1 MIRALFAREGG
12 APRRIEDRAEIER
25 LFKARE
31 GCLWIDLEAPTPE
44 ERSILGSVCG
54 FHELAVE
61 QCAGHA
67 AHPRLTDFG
76 GYVYVVVHAV
86 VGVLPLK
93 SSEIDVFLAPHALVT
108 HREGPVAVAED
119 LWRRTA
125 ALPAILARGP
135 DRLFAELLDLLT
147 EEYLER
153 AELIDTA
160 LDQVEDKLFKQA
172 GKPALRDI
180 FHLKKDILG
189 FRRRVGPLREILHR
203 LSRGDI
209 PSVTEAE
216 RVLFRDVHDR
226 IYRVTEML
234 ETFRDMLTGAMEVYL
249 TMVSHRTNEI
259 VRVLTVFS
267 IILMSTSLIAGIYGM
282 NVEGLP
288 LARHP
293 LGFWGLVAVMVGLG
307 VGLLAYFRSRRW
319 I

>member
-1 MIRALFAREGG
+1 MIHALFAPPGG
-12 APRRIEDRAEIER
+12 APRRVDDRAEIER
-25 LFKARE
+25 LFKAGQ
-31 GCLWIDLEAPTPE
+31 GCLWIDLEAPTKE
-44 ERSILGSVCG
+44 EQALLVSVCG

-76 GYVYVVVHAV
+76 AYVYVVVHAV
-86 VGVLPLK
+86 GGVLPLK
-93 SSEIDVFLAPHALVT
+93 SEEVDVFLAANALVT
-108 HREGPVAVAED
+108 YREAPVTVLSDLRRRAE
-119 LWRRTA
+119 
-125 ALPAILARGP
+125 ALPSLLERGP
-135 DRLFAELLDLLT
+135 DRLLAELLDLLAD
-147 EEYLER
+147 EYLAR
-153 AELIDTA
+153 AELLDSAIDP
-160 LDQVEDKLFKQA
+160 VEDKLFKQA
-172 GKPALRDI
+172 SKPALRDI

-209 PSVTEAE
+209 PSVTEGE
-216 RVLFRDVHDR
+216 RILFRDVHDR
-226 IYRVTEML
+226 VYRVTEML
-234 ETFRDMLTGAMEVYL
+234 ESFRDVLTGAMEVYL

-288 LARHP
+288 LAKSP
-293 LGFWGLVAVMVGLG
+293 TAFWGLLAVMVGLG
-307 VGLLAYFRSRRW
+307 TGLLAYFRSRRW

>member
-1 MIRALFAREGG
+1 MIRAFFAPTGG
-12 APRRIEDRAEIER
+12 APRRVDDRPEIER
-25 LFKARE
+25 LYKAGE
-31 GCLWIDLEAPTPE
+31 GCLWIDLEAPTRDE
-44 ERSILGSVCG
+44 QAILTSVCG

-76 GYVYVVVHAV
+76 GYVYVVIHAV
-86 VGVLPLK
+86 GGVLPLK
-93 SSEIDVFLAPHALVT
+93 SAEVDVFLTPHALVT
-108 HREGPVAVAED
+108 YREGPVTVVED
-119 LWRRTA
+119 LWRRA
-125 ALPAILARGP
+125 GAVPALLARGS
-135 DRLFAELLDLLT
+135 DRLLAELLDLLA

-153 AELIDTA
+153 AELLDTA
-160 LDQVEDKLFKQA
+160 LDHVEDKLFKQA

-209 PSVTEAE
+209 PSVTDAE

-226 IYRVTEML
+226 VYRVTEML
-234 ETFRDMLTGAMEVYL
+234 ETFRDVLTGAMEVYL

-288 LARHP
+288 LAGHP
-293 LGFWGLVAVMVGLG
+293 LGFWGLLALMVGLG

>member
-1 MIRALFAREGG
+1 MIRALYAPKDG
-12 APRRIEDRAEIER
+12 APRRVDDRAEIER

-31 GCLWIDLEAPTPE
+31 GCLWVDLEAPTKDE
-44 ERSILGSVCG
+44 QAILTSVCG
-54 FHELAVE
+54 LHELAVE

-67 AHPRLTDFG
+67 AHPRLADFG

-86 VGVLPLK
+86 GSVLPLK
-93 SSEIDVFLAPHALVT
+93 STEIDVFLTPHALVT
-108 HREGPVAVAED
+108 YREEPVGLVED
-119 LWRRTA
+119 LRRRA
-125 ALPAILARGP
+125 EAVPALMGRGP
-135 DRLFAELLDLLT
+135 DRLLAELLDLLA

-153 AELIDTA
+153 AELLDTA

-172 GKPALRDI
+172 GRPALRDI

-209 PSVTEAE
+209 PSVTDEE

-226 IYRVTEML
+226 VYRVTEML
-234 ETFRDMLTGAMEVYL
+234 ETFRDVLAGAMEVYL
-249 TMVSHRTNEI
+249 TMLSHRTNEI

-288 LARHP
+288 MAGHP

-307 VGLLAYFRSRRW
+307 VGLLAYFRHRRW

>member
-1 MIRALFAREGG
+1 MMRALFAPVG
-12 APRRIEDRAEIER
+12 APPRRIEERAEVER
-25 LFKARE
+25 LFKAAE
-31 GCLWIDLEAPTPE
+31 GCLWVDLEAPTNE
-44 ERSILGSVCG
+44 ERALLTGACG

-61 QCAGHA
+61 QCAGHS

-76 GYVYVVVHAV
+76 SYLYGVVHAV
-86 VGVLPLK
+86 GGVLPLK
-93 SSEIDVFLAPHALVT
+93 SAEVDVFLTPAALVT
-108 HREGPVAVAED
+108 YREGPVTAVED
-119 LWRRTA
+119 LWKRA
-125 ALPAILARGP
+125 EALPPLMARGS
-135 DRLFAELLDLLT
+135 DRLLAELLDLLAD
-147 EEYLER
+147 EYLER
-153 AELIDTA
+153 AELLDTA
-160 LDQVEDKLFKQA
+160 LDHVEDKLFQRG

-189 FRRRVGPLREILHR
+189 FRRRVAPLREILHR

-209 PSVTEAE
+209 PSVTDAE

-226 IYRVTEML
+226 VYRVHEML
-234 ETFRDMLTGAMEVYL
+234 ESFREILTGAMEVYL
-249 TMVSHRTNEI
+249 TMVSNRTNEI

-293 LGFWGLVAVMVGLG
+293 LGFWGLLGAMVGLG
-307 VGLLAYFRSRRW
+307 AGLLAYFRSRRW